1 MALTDHSQPAATT
14 PDLRRIAAL
23 VAGDVLAFLA
33 FAAVG
38 RASHSEAAGLDA
50 ILQVAGTA
58 APFALGWFVVAP
70 LAGAFKA
77 ELAAKPRKML
87 ERTALAWLI
96 AWPIGLVLRALVR
109 QSGIPLTFAIITLLT
124 NMLLLLGWRG
134 LFAWLTARVNR

>member
-14 PDLRRIAAL
+14 PDLRRVAAL
-23 VAGDVLAFLA
+23 VAGDALAFLA

-77 ELAAKPRKML
+77 ELAGNPRKML
-87 ERTALAWLI
+87 RRTALAWLI
-96 AWPIGLVLRALVR
+96 AWPIGQALRALVR

-124 NMLLLLGWRG
+124 NMLLLLGW
-134 LFAWLTARVNR
+134 